1 MKKLICLLFLASLCS
16 CYHPQTVKTV
26 VIRESV
32 TRRGQYQVICS
43 DGYDKYLVLP
53 HSRIPIGTRVDMD
66 RGGRTYKIVSD
77 LNGKTNIGYGQR

>member
-26 VIRESV
+26 VVAEKL
-32 TRRGQYQVICS
+32 TRNGRYVVVCS
-43 DGYDKYLVLP
+43 DGLNTYKITPY
-53 HSRIPIGTRVDMD
+53 SRIALGVRVDMD
-66 RGGRTYKIVSD
+66 SKTHTFKIVSD